1 MKDNASLR
9 VLQEVSRSIIGVIPK
24 LSDNDTSCLA
34 DYTFTMPFGSFCK
47 TTQGNLGNVF
57 KLV

>member
-1 MKDNASLR
+1 MRACEYCKKSAGRNT
-9 VLQEVSRSIIGVIPK
+9 EGTPGV
-24 LSDNDTSCLA
+24 SDNDTSCLA